1 MKTKKTFIGIAVLV
15 MTVLMALS
23 FTGCNKKV
31 KNPLTGHEYSCSKSD
46 AILKLKF
53 SEKVVTWEREETD
66 GYHDSGEYSYS
77 INPEILTGS
86 LYSNGEEVSKFSY
99 KEDGSSIEL
108 RDWTFT
114 KIK

>member
-31 KNPLTGHEYSCSKSD
+31 KNPLTGHEYSCSTSD
-46 AILKLKF
+46 GTIKFKF
-53 SEKVVTWEREETD
+53 SEKVVTYESEDTN

-86 LYSNGEEVSKFSY
+86 LYSNGEEEEKFSY

-108 RDWTFT
+108 SGLTFT

>member
-31 KNPLTGHEYSCSKSD
+31 KNPLTGHEYSCSTSD
-46 AILKLKF
+46 AVIKLKF
-53 SEKVVTWEREETD
+53 SEKVVTCEQEETD
-66 GYHDSGEYSYS
+66 GPHSSEEFSYS

-86 LYSNGEEVSKFSY
+86 LYSSGEEVSKFSY